1 MRVWEAG
8 EGPVIL
14 AVHGL
19 GGSGRY
25 WQGLASAAG
34 DRFRV
39 VAPDLGGFG
48 SSDKPHLRYDRP
60 FQLANLEAVMEDLGP
75 VAPPFVVGHSL
86 GGILGALRAATPPGA
101 AGLVLAGTPYPSVPD
116 GFDGRRAQRETPVG
130 RRAVAAAA
138 RAVWPF
144 VALPIGAVRGY
155 PASIVLD
162 FGRPTLESRSQT
174 LASLLWDPALAPEL
188 ARAAPALAAVPT
200 LLINATDDTRVPMA
214 AQDAWAE
221 RLPGAARAVVG
232 HGGHQFLLRSDFAP
246 LVAWLD
252 ARSAAA

>member
-25 WQGLASAAG
+25 WQGLAAAAG

-48 SSDKPHLRYDRP
+48 TSDKPRLRYDRA
-60 FQLANLEAVMEDLGP
+60 FQLANLDAVMDDLGP
-75 VAPPFVVGHSL
+75 VGPPFVVGHSL
-86 GGILGALRAATPPGA
+86 GGVLGALWAATPTGAA
-101 AGLVLAGTPYPSVPD
+101 AGLALAGTPYPTVPD
-116 GFDGRRAQRETPVG
+116 GFDGRRAPREVSPG

-138 RAVWPF
+138 RGVWPF
-144 VALPIGAVRGY
+144 VAVPIGVVRGY
-155 PASIVLD
+155 PASVVMD
-162 FGRPTLESRSQT
+162 FGRPTIESRSQT
-174 LASLLWDPALAPEL
+174 LTSLLWDPALGPAL
-188 ARAAPALAAVPT
+188 ADAAPALAAIPT

-214 AQDAWAE
+214 AQEAWA
-221 RLPGAARAVVG
+221 RLLPGATRVVVDR
-232 HGGHQFLLRSDFAP
+232 GGHQFLLRSDFAP
-246 LVAWLD
+246 LVEWLD
-252 ARSAAA
+252 ARS